1 MSYSPVA
8 EVRVARLSK
17 RHCYK
22 LPRCKGL
29 NIGETNRFV
38 PVGAG
43 NPKPCEH
50 VPDDLL
56 SKAGVED
63 DVVLRDRLEGQVP
76 SPGVVGDLRGNQR
89 AGPLGS
95 EALGWR
101 HRVAVD

>member
-50 VPDDLL
+50 VTN
-56 SKAGVED
+56 
-63 DVVLRDRLEGQVP
+63 QVNDQSDISNSDASYCIQTFVP
-76 SPGVVGDLRGNQR
+76 FKNGIS
-89 AGPLGS
+89 
-95 EALGWR
+95 
-101 HRVAVD
+101 